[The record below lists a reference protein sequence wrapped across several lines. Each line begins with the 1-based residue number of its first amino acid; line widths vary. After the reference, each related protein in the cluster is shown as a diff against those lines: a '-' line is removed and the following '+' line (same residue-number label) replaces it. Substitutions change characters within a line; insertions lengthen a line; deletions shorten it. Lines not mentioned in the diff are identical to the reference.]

1 MKNNAKKP
9 CKGKRGGYDR
19 RMSNTALT
27 ATNSIEDIMFLA
39 LADIE
44 SPFFDKT
51 AAKTFAIENFAL
63 LSENSKFLFFHIFP
77 AAAAK
82 AFPITAPEP
91 RFVTAGF
98 AAAEAASW

>member
-1 MKNNAKKP
+1 
-9 CKGKRGGYDR
+9 
-19 RMSNTALT
+19 MSNNELT
-27 ATNSIEDIMFLA
+27 ATNSIEDIMFAA

-44 SPFFDKT
+44 SLFFDKT

-77 AAAAK
+77 TAAAK
-82 AFPITAPEP
+82 AFPITKPEP

-98 AAAEAASW
+98 AAAEAASF

>member
-1 MKNNAKKP
+1 
-9 CKGKRGGYDR
+9 
-19 RMSNTALT
+19 MSNNELT
-27 ATNSIEDIMFLA
+27 ATNSIEDIMFAA

-51 AAKTFAIENFAL
+51 AAKTFATENFAL

-77 AAAAK
+77 TAAAK

>member
-1 MKNNAKKP
+1 M
-9 CKGKRGGYDR
+9 Y
-19 RMSNTALT
+19 NTAT
-27 ATNSIEDIMFLA
+27 AAANSIEDAMFLA

-51 AAKTFAIENFAL
+51 AAKTFATENFAL

-77 AAAAK
+77 TAAAK
-82 AFPITAPEP
+82 AFPITKPEP

-98 AAAEAASW
+98 AAAEAASF